1 MKSKANIAE
10 SVSMVLLIAVGVI
23 GTVVSILSLA
33 LGIER
38 ATRFKNLQ
46 EQLDGVVK
54 KIDELTT
61 VASVSPRNVV
71 MMVDSYVGT
80 EFEFMRMVRSAT
92 KSVLLVGPNLHFLV
106 RNSKAVKSLLDE
118 KLKDPNFKIRFV
130 ISDPDSKAICEI
142 MERSAYTGAFLHE
155 LEEAIVEFG
164 KWTVDFAKNRKRAS
178 NFHVRKAD
186 VVTISLLFIDG

>member
-23 GTVVSILSLA
+23 GTVVSILDLFIKDIDSSPLPWLKTPTPIILLIVSLLSLA

-71 MMVDSYVGT
+71 MMVDSSVGT
-80 EFEFMRMVRSAT
+80 
-92 KSVLLVGPNLHFLV
+92 
-106 RNSKAVKSLLDE
+106 
-118 KLKDPNFKIRFV
+118 
-130 ISDPDSKAICEI
+130 
-142 MERSAYTGAFLHE
+142 
-155 LEEAIVEFG
+155 
-164 KWTVDFAKNRKRAS
+164 
-178 NFHVRKAD
+178 
-186 VVTISLLFIDG
+186 